1 MEFFKWTDDM
11 KVGNGL
17 IDQDHLELVT
27 LVNELYDAA
36 RAGKS
41 DSLIAITLQ
50 KLFAYTQEH
59 FQREELLM
67 EHIHYP
73 DIAAHKE
80 QHQKLIDQVLV
91 LQNALSR
98 GRGEVATNTAEL
110 LRYWLLY
117 HIQRTDKKL
126 AAAIRVAGLQ
136 NL

>member
-1 MEFFKWTDDM
+1 MDFFQWTDDM

-98 GRGEVATNTAEL
+98 GRGEVATSTAEL
-110 LRYWLLY
+110 LRYWLLH

-126 AAAIRVAGLQ
+126 AAAIRVAGLE

>member
-1 MEFFKWTDDM
+1 MVFFQWTDDM
-11 KVGNGL
+11 RVGNGL

-27 LVNELYDAA
+27 LVNELYEAA

-41 DSLIAITLQ
+41 ESQIAITLQ
-50 KLFAYTQEH
+50 KLFTYTQEH

-67 EHIHYP
+67 EHIHYSE
-73 DIAAHKE
+73 IAEHKE

-98 GRGEVATNTAEL
+98 GRGEVASSTAEL
-110 LRYWLLY
+110 LRYWLLH

-126 AAAIRVAGLQ
+126 ATAIQLAGLPD
-136 NL
+136 L